1 MKTVSRY
8 LTKFAISL
16 GVAALLTLS
25 TAPAPAARADVMLV
39 HPEVA
44 YALLAE
50 PGGVATSW
58 STAEW
63 PALDMTLTVS
73 GIGAR
78 SVGSCATGAVCA
90 YSEPGQGGSKLQ
102 WTSCGSKSTAAL
114 ALVGSIANAR
124 SSGTLQARQGT
135 TVRASATAGTA
146 ATVPIA
152 YRALITNVYC

>member
-1 MKTVSRY
+1 MNTLSRN
-8 LTKFAISL
+8 LTKLATAL

-25 TAPAPAARADVMLV
+25 AAPTPAARADVALV

-73 GIGAR
+73 GVGAR

-90 YSEPGQGGSKLQ
+90 YSQASQGGTKLE

-114 ALVGSIANAR
+114 ATVGSSANAR

-135 TVRASATAGTA
+135 TVRASATAGNA
-146 ATVPIA
+146 ANVPIA
-152 YRALITNVYC
+152 YRSLITNVYC